1 MAPRQRSGKNKSF
14 PRNLYVQIQNG
25 ATYFKYRHPITKKY
39 HPLGKDKAEA
49 IAAARVLNDRL
60 LPDTD
65 MTGKVLGL
73 AEQSFSRLVERY
85 KNELLPEKNLEAST
99 LAHYE
104 RRLGRLDKDL
114 GSKPVE
120 SFTVADCADYLDKN
134 FVRDSYIKHRGVLI
148 ELFNFAMTKG
158 FRSDNPAEPTRAK
171 NNVEKVRQR
180 MKLEEFKAI
189 HAMAPDWMQI
199 AMELAL
205 ITLQGRY
212 EVCNMKFTDV
222 KDGRIFIVREK
233 TKKNEW
239 AHISIEINETI
250 QDILTRS
257 RKSGLV
263 SPFVVH
269 REPERRNKAKDREHW
284 TQLTLNDFT
293 AKFRDIRDSCSIF
306 AGVPREE
313 RPTFH
318 EIRALGAWLY
328 EKQGFDRGSY
338 VQQLMAHS
346 DEKMTQYYQSGHEQK
361 WMQVKAELSLSEVL
375 KSG

>member
-1 MAPRQRSGKNKSF
+1 
-14 PRNLYVQIQNG
+14 
-25 ATYFKYRHPITKKY
+25 
-39 HPLGKDKAEA
+39 
-49 IAAARVLNDRL
+49 
-60 LPDTD
+60 
-65 MTGKVLGL
+65 
-73 AEQSFSRLVERY
+73 
-85 KNELLPEKNLEAST
+85 
-99 LAHYE
+99 
-104 RRLGRLDKDL
+104 
-114 GSKPVE
+114 
-120 SFTVADCADYLDKN
+120 
-134 FVRDSYIKHRGVLI
+134 
-148 ELFNFAMTKG
+148 
-158 FRSDNPAEPTRAK
+158 
-171 NNVEKVRQR
+171 
-180 MKLEEFKAI
+180 
-189 HAMAPDWMQI
+189 
-199 AMELAL
+199 
-205 ITLQGRY
+205 
-212 EVCNMKFTDV
+212 MKFTDV

-361 WMQVKAELSLSEVL
+361 WMQVKAELSLKEVL
-375 KSG
+375 R